1 MITQNHII
9 IVIFIEF
16 AVFYLA
22 LYSILNASKWVQ
34 EKQQIVD
41 ELFNDVAHSSIE
53 FRQSLSLLNQ
63 NLDSKFKV
71 QPLDYKELGSLA
83 SSIFSDLVNL
93 RLSPGG
99 LFKKKFIVLNIVT
112 KLWSYRKRIYST
124 ILSVL

>member
-34 EKQQIVD
+34 EKQQMVD
-41 ELFNDVAHSSIE
+41 ELFSDLAHSSIE
-53 FRQSLSLLNQ
+53 FRQSLSLLNK
-63 NLDSKFKV
+63 NLDSKFKAK
-71 QPLDYKELGSLA
+71 PLDYIELGSLV
-83 SSIFSDLVNL
+83 SSVFSDLINL
-93 RLSPGG
+93 RLSRGG
-99 LFKKKFIVLNIVT
+99 FFKKKFIVLNIVT

-124 ILSVL
+124 IVSVL

>member
-1 MITQNHII
+1 
-9 IVIFIEF
+9 
-16 AVFYLA
+16 
-22 LYSILNASKWVQ
+22 
-34 EKQQIVD
+34 
-41 ELFNDVAHSSIE
+41 
-53 FRQSLSLLNQ
+53 LLNQ

-93 RLSPGG
+93 RLSRGG
-99 LFKKKFIVLNIVT
+99 FFKKKFIVLNIVT